1 MYRLDIFNNNK
12 WSTVDLDPKFT
23 VVFNY
28 QIRDFKAP
36 SDIKSGFSKTITLY
50 GTPNNQIIFSNI
62 NNIGSKYS
70 FTKPQQ
76 KILYKLYY
84 NGLFFSSGYMI
95 INNIDQ
101 KKNVITY
108 NCTLYD
114 EKTNLLYDIKYK
126 DNGDIRYLNDLNYG
140 FNDEKETYECN
151 TKYTLNNWTYRYGD
165 IIGPNNEKWKPSL
178 NGGGGDLAKYITPIY
193 LNTGL
198 YDDFKSNR
206 FLVSY
211 QNIDGQPLTVP
222 ENPYV
227 YDSETNLYTT
237 TKLPILNETF
247 SYTEEGEGETYS
259 NYKGW
264 IVYETERDLHPA
276 EANCI
281 MSNRL
286 PLGISLGE
294 TWSHIC
300 NNLNIDDSEVK
311 DEVHKLL
318 DETYVLIETD
328 TDENEADKTKLQT
341 TPEQTNYVKKA
352 DILNNKIQFFDNRY
366 TPNNV
371 QWSKK
376 CVTKVSGD
384 KIYNIVIRP
393 NLTCS
398 INQDLSKTFFV
409 TEQTID
415 KSPIQGTFNSGR
427 SYHSRPGGGGYTTPV
442 YDNICE
448 SMFNYNLVVY
458 HIKVIETGGNTNNIY
473 IPIIGDDTNL
483 YGGDKET
490 QKIRIKN
497 NIIEI
502 LQNIFYLENNYTIN
516 TDYLFNNW
524 SLNEATNKDL
534 VGTTISINIS
544 NVISGTIE
552 VESTALTLFFLI
564 PSKDITDTSSNNI
577 NLWRYGFIRHEI
589 NYDESKYNNT
599 NIVNYI
605 NDDILYSLDPI
616 NNNTS
621 VYKEVNYNKNNLR
634 YTYNILLFRKPLYL
648 NGIYPFTVDN
658 NNNVKLNQNF
668 EEKSNVQVYAV
679 SKESYYKAKKVSK
692 DLLSNI
698 PVIDIFLAVCKMM
711 NMNTICT
718 NYNGEGKL
726 KVLFNIDLYNGNIIN
741 INNDV
746 DFNDL
751 TIYPT
756 VLESGNY
763 SYALETLETYSDKLF
778 KTKNENY
785 NKLIV
790 NNDYNINKKEIEAIE
805 NVDFTTLTE
814 YKLKSTFFND
824 NVIKGNNEQYIA
836 PVKGV
841 TFKQKLYKGTVNN
854 IKNIEVTKTGLIF
867 NNNVSQD
874 VEDEEIKL
882 CAFDKSLKTM
892 DMNLVLVC
900 YKGLYTRKIPLTITH
915 DIPATKQLTDD
926 FCYVLYPRRTSLA
939 RNKINIDINNNTIL
953 EPNNVYYET
962 VTTPYF
968 SNNTKDNVALAYTN
982 LNNINITDTLYTKYF
997 SKYND
1002 IFMRSEN
1009 KKLKCKIRFNSID
1022 INNILRNIYY
1032 LDNAY
1037 FVINKLTNFNVEN
1050 EFNEVELIQIN
1061 IKTLL
1066 NK

>member
-84 NGLFFSSGYMI
+84 NGLFFSSGYMV

-108 NCTLYD
+108 KCTLYD

-140 FNDEKETYECN
+140 FNDEQETYECN

-165 IIGPNNEKWKPSL
+165 IIGPNNEKWLPEL
-178 NGGGGDLAKYITPIY
+178 NEDGGDLAKYITPIY

-198 YDDFKSNR
+198 YNDFKSNR

-222 ENPYV
+222 EDPYV
-227 YDSETNLYTT
+227 YDSETNSYTT
-237 TKLPILNETF
+237 NKLPILNETF
-247 SYTEEGEGETYS
+247 SYTEDKETYS

-264 IVYETERDLHPA
+264 LVYETERDLHPA

-311 DEVHKLL
+311 DEVHNLL

-328 TDENEADKTKLQT
+328 SDETETDKARMQT
-341 TPEQTNYVKKA
+341 TPDKTNYGEKA
-352 DILNNKIQFFDNRY
+352 DIINNKIQFYDNRY
-366 TPNNV
+366 APNNV
-371 QWSKK
+371 QWSTK
-376 CVTKVSGD
+376 CVTQIFGD
-384 KIYNIVIRP
+384 KIYNIEIRP

-398 INQDLSKTFFV
+398 INYDLSKTFFV

-415 KSPIQGTFNSGR
+415 KSPMQGSFTTGY
-427 SYHSRPGGGGYTTPV
+427 SYVYHPGQGV
-442 YDNICE
+442 YSTRQWSHICN

-458 HIKVIETGGNTNNIY
+458 HIKVIETAGNTNNIY

-483 YGGDKET
+483 YGGDKSI

-516 TDYLFNNW
+516 TDYLFNKW
-524 SLNEATNKDL
+524 SLNEATNKDII
-534 VGTTISINIS
+534 GDTISINIS
-544 NVISGTIE
+544 NVTSGTIE
-552 VESTALTLFFLI
+552 IESTALTLFFPI
-564 PSKDITDTSSNNI
+564 PSSIIADTSINNI
-577 NLWRYGFIRHEI
+577 DLWRYGFILQET
-589 NYDESKYNNT
+589 NSNESEYLNT
-599 NIVNYI
+599 NVVKCI
-605 NDDILYSLDPI
+605 NNDILYSLGPI
-616 NNNTS
+616 TNNS
-621 VYKEVNYNKNNLR
+621 IVYAKVTTPQHFNL
-634 YTYNILLFRKPLYL
+634 LLFRKPLYL

-658 NNNVKLNQNF
+658 NRNVKLNQYF
-668 EEKSNVQVYAV
+668 EEKSNVNVYAL
-679 SKESYYKAKKVSK
+679 SKESYYKAKTLSK

-698 PVIDIFLAVCKMM
+698 PVIDIFLYVCKMM
-711 NMNTICT
+711 NMNAICT

-763 SYALETLETYSDKLF
+763 SYALETLETYSDKLL
-778 KTKNENY
+778 KSKNENY

-805 NVDFTTLTE
+805 NIDFTTLTE

-824 NVIKGNNEQYIA
+824 NVIAGNNEQYIA

-841 TFKQKLYKGTVNN
+841 TFTQKLYKGTGNN
-854 IKNIEVTKTGLIF
+854 IKNTEVTKTGLIF
-867 NNNVSQD
+867 NNNVGQN
-874 VEDEEIKL
+874 VEDEELKL

-900 YKGLYTRKIPLTITH
+900 YKGLYTRKNPLTITH

-926 FCYVLYPRRTSLA
+926 FCYILYPRRTTLV
-939 RNKINIDINNNTIL
+939 RNNITIDINNNTIL
-953 EPNNVYYET
+953 EPDNVYYET

-1061 IKTLL
+1061 MQALL